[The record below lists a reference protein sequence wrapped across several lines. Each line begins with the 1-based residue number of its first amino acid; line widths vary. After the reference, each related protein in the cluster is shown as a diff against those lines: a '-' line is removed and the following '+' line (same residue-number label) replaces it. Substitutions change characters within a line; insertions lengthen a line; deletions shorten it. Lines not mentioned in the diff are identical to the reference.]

1 MGINNYKRWPLRKSV
16 NDATDVAAELE
27 HMGFDTTL
35 VTDCNIDEFTRAKR
49 AFTRNVQAGDAAVF
63 FFAGHGV
70 EAPVRRLGKW
80 DQSNW
85 LLATDLPEFNDD
97 LPRKAI
103 DAQDILAGLEERSG
117 EGGFNVLILDCCRN
131 DPLDEGPPPLPAEMR
146 GIGGGLGRL
155 TAPSGSM
162 IVFACAPKQQA
173 AEPPTG
179 RNGTFTKHLLKH
191 INTRGL
197 RLEDLFIRVNNAV
210 QEETRNYSAGQ
221 QMPYYN
227 SSLKVEGASLWPF
240 GND

>member
-1 MGINNYKRWPLRKSV
+1 
-16 NDATDVAAELE
+16 
-27 HMGFDTTL
+27 MGFDTTL

-70 EAPVRRLGKW
+70 EASVRRGGKY

-85 LLATDLPEFNDD
+85 LLATDLPECNDD

-146 GIGGGLGRL
+146 GIGGGLNKML
-155 TAPSGSM
+155 APSGSM
-162 IVFACAPKQQA
+162 IAFACAPKQQA

-191 INTRGL
+191 IETPGL
-197 RLEDLFIRVNNAV
+197 SLHDLFVRVSNAV
-210 QEETRNYSAGQ
+210 KSETRDYPAGQ
-221 QMPYYN
+221 QKPYVN
-227 SSLKVEGASLWPF
+227 HSLTVEGASLCPV